1 VQMRYTSRREL
12 CQEKK
17 F

>member
-1 VQMRYTSRREL
+1 MRYTSRREL